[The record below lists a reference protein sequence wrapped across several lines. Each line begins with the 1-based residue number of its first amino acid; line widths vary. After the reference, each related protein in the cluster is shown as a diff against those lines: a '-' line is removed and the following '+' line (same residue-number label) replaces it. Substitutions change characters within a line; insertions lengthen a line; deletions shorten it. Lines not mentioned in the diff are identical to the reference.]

1 LFPRTRRWTWV
12 NIHFCA
18 KKNQTFTV
26 DHWSRLIST
35 YLSMY
40 LELSLTLS
48 FGPRFLKCFLAQLS
62 LIFLVLSYSISGQ
75 RFCR

>member
-35 YLSMY
+35 YLSTY
-40 LELSLTLS
+40 LELSRHY
-48 FGPRFLKCFLAQLS
+48 P
-62 LIFLVLSYSISGQ
+62 LVQDFSSV
-75 RFCR
+75 F